1 MFGLLEREIL
11 NARRAA
17 NLSPE
22 KEARLVPDQADFT
35 VLWYGDFG
43 EMKFVKRTPTQVI
56 LWDVPSEEVD
66 RLLNLECWIPS
77 YETKTED
84 LWLDITSWFGRLLG
98 SESYREREWIFTDEL
113 LNGENLAELR
123 GLIANLEKNAHTAE
137 GDAVP

>member
-35 VLWYGDFG
+35 VLWYADFG
-43 EMKFVKRTPTQVI
+43 EMKLVQRTPAQVI
-56 LWDVPSEEVD
+56 FWDVPPEEAD

-98 SESYREREWIFTDEL
+98 AEFYREREWIFKDEL
-113 LNGENLAELR
+113 LDGENLAELR
-123 GLIANLEKNAHTAE
+123 QLIAKLEKDAHTA
-137 GDAVP
+137 